1 MDIKLIIP
9 DGTIAA
15 TVTVIHPDE
24 NQGGYKMTVK
34 AFDLEDFKHG
44 EIEVSRKKIKSRT
57 VTDFFML

>member
-24 NQGGYKMTVK
+24 NRGGYKMTVK
-34 AFDLEDFKHG
+34 AFDLEDFKTG
-44 EIEVSRKKIKSRT
+44 EIEVSRK
-57 VTDFFML
+57 D